1 MCGCV
6 VPATIGKTDAVTL
19 RPLRDGFGRVA
30 TDLRVSLTDRC
41 NLRCVYCMPA
51 DGLPWL
57 RSPELLSDDELLRL
71 VRIGVERLGIM
82 DVRLTG
88 GEPLL
93 RPGLAD
99 LVARISALSPR
110 PGVSL
115 TTNGVGLAR
124 VAADLRAAGLDRINV
139 SLDTLRADRFAQ
151 ITRRDRIDDVFAGL
165 AAARAAGLHPVKL
178 NAVLVTGFNDDE
190 AADLLAFALDN
201 GYELRFIEQ
210 MPLDPMHSWSRDALV
225 TGEQIRSD
233 LSRRWSLTPDPA
245 DRGAAPAQMWLVD
258 GGPERVGV
266 IASVTQPFCAACDRT
281 RLTADGQVRTC
292 LFAREETDLRAL
304 MRSGA
309 TDDVLADTWATAMLG
324 KRAGHGMDDPDFA
337 QPQRPMSA
345 IGG

>member
-1 MCGCV
+1 
-6 VPATIGKTDAVTL
+6 
-19 RPLRDGFGRVA
+19 
-30 TDLRVSLTDRC
+30 
-41 NLRCVYCMPA
+41 
-51 DGLPWL
+51 
-57 RSPELLSDDELLRL
+57 
-71 VRIGVERLGIM
+71 
-82 DVRLTG
+82 
-88 GEPLL
+88 
-93 RPGLAD
+93 
-99 LVARISALSPR
+99 
-110 PGVSL
+110 
-115 TTNGVGLAR
+115 
-124 VAADLRAAGLDRINV
+124 
-139 SLDTLRADRFAQ
+139 
-151 ITRRDRIDDVFAGL
+151 
-165 AAARAAGLHPVKL
+165 
-178 NAVLVTGFNDDE
+178 
-190 AADLLAFALDN
+190 
-201 GYELRFIEQ
+201 